1 MPVNSFF
8 DPPVESRY
16 ALRRVHVP
24 ASLLEGTTLPAEGL
38 DDLVF
43 CDLVIEEGRVA
54 DILPAGSVAEA
65 LGPDLDRSM
74 VLPGMLDA
82 HAHLDKGHI
91 APRARNMT
99 GDLAGA
105 AAVTGP
111 DRAARWHAEDVYR
124 RMTFGLRCAYAKGVV
139 AIRTHLDSLAPQ
151 PSITF
156 PVFQR
161 VRDEWAGR
169 IDLQPSTIQPL
180 DVFLGEEGT
189 TLANKVAEMGGN
201 LGSSTKFVA
210 PMSSPSLVPPEFDHA
225 MERIFALAEERDLDL
240 DLHVDEA
247 SDPEARTLIRIAR
260 MAVKR
265 GFKGRILAGHCCA
278 LALQTDEFI
287 EETMAACRDAGI
299 DIVSLPAVNLYLQAR
314 GPFAGGLAGG
324 NERRRTPRWR
334 GVTLLHELK
343 AYGLNVAI
351 GGDNVRDP
359 FYAYGDHDMLET
371 FAQAVKIAHLDHPFD
386 DWIRAVT
393 AVPAA
398 IMQLPQFGHVAR
410 GKPADLI
417 VLRARDFGEM
427 LARFQAD
434 RVVIRGGRAIDTT
447 LPDYREL
454 DDLVRIGAST
464 S

>member
-1 MPVNSFF
+1 MPVTGFF
-8 DPPVESRY
+8 APPASSRY

-24 ASLLEGTTLPAEGL
+24 ASLVADTTLPSSGP

-43 CDLVIEEGRVA
+43 CDLVIENGRIA
-54 DILPAGSVAEA
+54 DVTAAGAVMAG

-74 VLPGMLDA
+74 VLPGLLDA

-91 APRARNMT
+91 APRARNLT
-99 GDLAGA
+99 GDLLGA
-105 AAVTGP
+105 AAATAP

-124 RMTFGLRCAYAKGVV
+124 RMSFCLRCAYAKGVV

-151 PSITF
+151 PLITF
-156 PVFQR
+156 PVFR
-161 VRDEWAGR
+161 RLREEWAGR
-169 IDLQPSTIQPL
+169 IELQPSTIQPL
-180 DVFLGEEGT
+180 DVFLTEEGRL
-189 TLANKVAEMGGN
+189 LADVVAEIGGN

-210 PMSSPSLVPPEFDHA
+210 PMSSLVPPEFDVA
-225 MERIFALAEERDLDL
+225 METIFTLAEERGLDL

-287 EETMAACRDAGI
+287 EETMNACKDAGV

-314 GPFAGGLAGG
+314 GAFDG
-324 NERRRTPRWR
+324 NARRKTPRWR
-334 GVTLLHELK
+334 GVTALHELK
-343 AYGLNVAI
+343 AHGLNVAI

-371 FAQAVKIAHLDHPFD
+371 FAQAVKIAHLDHPLD
-386 DWIRAVT
+386 DWICTVT
-393 AVPAA
+393 AVPAT
-398 IMQLPQFGHVAR
+398 IMQLPHFGKIGR
-410 GKPADLI
+410 GRPADLV
-417 VLRARDFGEM
+417 VLSARDFGEM

-434 RVVIRGGRAIDTT
+434 RVVIRGGKAVDTT

-454 DDLVRIGAST
+454 DDLVRIEASA
-464 S
+464 